1 MTAVNTLESL
11 PNSSFGSGI
20 RSIIEDSEVNIFRED
35 MERANESDKGSEAGS
50 NLYREVRLS
59 TNETLVSRSV
69 KKSSISKKV
78 PAETCQCT
86 VI

>member
-1 MTAVNTLESL
+1 
-11 PNSSFGSGI
+11 
-20 RSIIEDSEVNIFRED
+20 